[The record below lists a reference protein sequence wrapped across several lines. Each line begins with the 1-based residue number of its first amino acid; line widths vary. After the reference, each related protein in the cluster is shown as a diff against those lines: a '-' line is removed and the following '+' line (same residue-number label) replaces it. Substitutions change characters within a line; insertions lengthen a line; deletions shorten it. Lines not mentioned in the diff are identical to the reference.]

1 MEFRYEWHFNSS
13 MMRAD
18 YENATTEKFL
28 IDCRQEPP
36 VVVARYASTS
46 TPESIAKDV
55 AKLLTS

>member
-1 MEFRYEWHFNSS
+1 